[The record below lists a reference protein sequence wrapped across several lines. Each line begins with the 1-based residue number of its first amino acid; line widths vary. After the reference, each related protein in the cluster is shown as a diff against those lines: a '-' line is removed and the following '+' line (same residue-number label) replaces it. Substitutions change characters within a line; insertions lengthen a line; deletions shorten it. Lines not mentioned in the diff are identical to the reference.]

1 MKEEETIY
9 DFHMNVLDLA
19 NSFDSLG
26 ERLSDEKLVRK
37 ILRSLP
43 KRFEMKVT
51 AIEEAQN
58 IASMKVEELVG
69 SLQTFEMNFSDKIEK
84 KGKSIAFTS
93 NTDNEEVD
101 EEDLSKDIVLLGRQ
115 FNKILKSVD
124 RRPRRNVQ
132 HIQPDISKQGNISAK
147 TETDDESVQCYE
159 CEGYGHIKT
168 ECATYL
174 KKQKKGLAVTW
185 YDEDISDNELEGV
198 AANHVSAMTGVC
210 DSDNDSCDEDL
221 TYKELASAYKELCIR
236 SEKICRTNVEQE
248 IVINQLKSEKST
260 AEKQTL

>member
-1 MKEEETIY
+1 
-9 DFHMNVLDLA
+9 
-19 NSFDSLG
+19 
-26 ERLSDEKLVRK
+26 
-37 ILRSLP
+37 
-43 KRFEMKVT
+43 MKVT
-51 AIEEAQN
+51 TIEEAQD

-132 HIQPDISKQGNISAK
+132 HIQPDISKQGNTSAK

-159 CEGYGHIKT
+159 CEGYGHIRT
-168 ECATYL
+168 ECANYL
-174 KKQKKGLAVTW
+174 KKQKKGLTATW
-185 YDEDISDNELEGV
+185 SDEDNSDSELENV
-198 AANHVSAMTGVC
+198 AANHVSVMTGH
-210 DSDNDSCDEDL
+210 
-221 TYKELASAYKELCIR
+221 
-236 SEKICRTNVEQE
+236 
-248 IVINQLKSEKST
+248 
-260 AEKQTL
+260 